1 MTVGSIAIS
10 APPKT
15 LLITGISGFL
25 GWHVYQATC
34 ASWTVYGTY
43 QTRSVSFAD
52 ANTLAL
58 DLTDFAALQQAFQEI
73 RPDAVIHTA
82 ALSQPNACQTQP
94 ELSRQINVLASLNL
108 AGLCA
113 DAGIPFAFTSTDLVF
128 DGHHAPYREADPVCP
143 LSLYGEQKA
152 EAEAGILSRYPDAA
166 VCRMPLMFGAAPT
179 APSFLQPFL
188 QKLREGE
195 ALRLFTDEFRTPISG
210 RDAAKGLLLALEKVR
225 GLVHL
230 GGRER
235 LSRYEFGL
243 RMAEAFDLSPDPI
256 SPCKQADVPMPAP
269 RPPDVSMDSS
279 YAFGLGYAPG
289 GVLEELRALA

>member
-1 MTVGSIAIS
+1 MASIATSS
-10 APPKT
+10 APKT

-25 GWHVYQATC
+25 GWHLYQASRTR
-34 ASWTVYGTY
+34 WTVYGTY
-43 QTRSVSFAD
+43 QTKPVSFAD
-52 ANTLAL
+52 ANVRSL
-58 DLTDFAALQQAFQEI
+58 DLTDFTALKQAFTEI
-73 RPDAVIHTA
+73 RPAAVIHTA

-94 ELSRQINVLASLNL
+94 ELSRRINVLASLNL

-143 LSLYGEQKA
+143 VSLYGEQKA
-152 EAEAGILSRYPDAA
+152 EAEAGILERYPHAA
-166 VCRMPLMFGAAPT
+166 VCRMPLMFGNAPT

-188 QKLREGE
+188 QKLRDGE
-195 ALRLFTDEFRTPISG
+195 ALRLFTDEFRTPVSG
-210 RDAAKGLLLALEKVR
+210 RDAAKGLLMALEKVR

-230 GGRER
+230 GGPER

-243 RMAEAFDLSPDPI
+243 RMAEAFDLSTDPI

-279 YAFGLGYAPG
+279 YAFALGYAPG
-289 GVLEELRALA
+289 RVLAELEALKG

>member
-1 MTVGSIAIS
+1 MPN
-10 APPKT
+10 APKP

-25 GWHVYQATC
+25 GWYLYQAARTT
-34 ASWTVYGTY
+34 WTVYGTY
-43 QTRSVSFAD
+43 QTKPVSFAD
-52 ANTLAL
+52 ASVRSL
-58 DLTDFAALQQAFQEI
+58 DLTDFAALKQAFTEI
-73 RPDAVIHTA
+73 RPAAVIHTA

-94 ELSRQINVLASLNL
+94 ERSHQINVLASLNL

-128 DGHHAPYREADPVCP
+128 DGHHAPYCEADPVCP

-152 EAEAGILSRYPDAA
+152 EAEAGILSRYPHAA
-166 VCRMPLMFGAAPT
+166 VCRMPLMFGNAPT

-188 QKLREGE
+188 QKLRDGE

-210 RDAAKGLLLALEKVR
+210 RDAATGLLMALEKVR

-230 GGRER
+230 GGPER

-243 RMAEAFDLSPDPI
+243 RMAEAFDLSTEPI

-279 YAFGLGYAPG
+279 YAFSLGYAPG
-289 GVLEELRALA
+289 AVLAELEALREVTG

>member
-1 MTVGSIAIS
+1 MST
-10 APPKT
+10 PPKT

-25 GWHVYQATC
+25 GWHIYQATR

-43 QTRSVSFAD
+43 QTRPVSFAD

-58 DLTDFAALQQAFQEI
+58 DLTDCTALQQAFQEI

-108 AGLCA
+108 ASLCA

-152 EAEAGILSRYPDAA
+152 EAEAGILSRYPKAA

-179 APSFLQPFL
+179 AHSFLQPFL
-188 QKLREGE
+188 QKLRDGE

-210 RDAAKGLLLALEKVR
+210 RDAAKGLLMALDKVQ

-230 GGRER
+230 GGPER

-243 RMAEAFDLSPDPI
+243 RMAAAFDLSLDSI

-269 RPPDVSMDSS
+269 RPLDVSMDSS
-279 YAFGLGYAPG
+279 YAFSLGYAPG